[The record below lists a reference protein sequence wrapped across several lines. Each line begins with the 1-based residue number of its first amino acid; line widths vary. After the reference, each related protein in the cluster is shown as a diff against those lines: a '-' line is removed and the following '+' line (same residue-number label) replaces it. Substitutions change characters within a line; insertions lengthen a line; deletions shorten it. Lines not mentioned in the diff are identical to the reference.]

1 MALTGT
7 VCLTVGLWPC
17 GSCGEKTGMAK
28 HAHACL
34 PVNGRTDGLSKDES
48 KRAPFRCD
56 FTNHF
61 TSAINTARET
71 GKRSE
76 CGRPAK
82 EQVLHGGE
90 RWVGRSVGRSVC
102 GCGNFG
108 ASERTL
114 REHINEFRSLH
125 IPRKRASHRNLYSL
139 LTTCLVP
146 PLPTRLIRRPV
157 RVLCL
162 QCVYY
167 ACEEK
172 IWKLAPI
179 APRVATASDQAV
191 GNAPSDGSTW

>member
-1 MALTGT
+1 MPAAEDSDGRDATHVHSSPHHGHPPLPPSRLSFAYQNMALTGT

-90 RWVGRSVGRSVC
+90 RWVGRSVGRSVGRC
-102 GCGNFG
+102 
-108 ASERTL
+108 AVAVVSVL
-114 REHINEFRSLH
+114 QREL
-125 IPRKRASHRNLYSL
+125 
-139 LTTCLVP
+139 
-146 PLPTRLIRRPV
+146 
-157 RVLCL
+157 
-162 QCVYY
+162 
-167 ACEEK
+167 
-172 IWKLAPI
+172 
-179 APRVATASDQAV
+179 
-191 GNAPSDGSTW
+191 